1 MSKRKGKQP
10 NRQSKTIRRQQR
22 EYRARHTSL
31 FFMLWAVF
39 TALSLF
45 LVVLFGLSQNM
56 ITSRTYKRETSRQL
70 REQSMQIQE
79 DVIEILE
86 EEKTTT
92 PSMAIRRLSVVY
104 DVNIFILSP
113 EGELIL
119 PQKIEGFD
127 EEEYIDFHDKIKILK
142 DHLEDVERVNTLYES
157 EGEYVYG
164 AKIELFEQESYLYVT
179 KSFVLTQAVSGE
191 LGVRTLIMCIFVFVL
206 SLALSGVVS
215 GWFTKPIIEMKK
227 KATALAKGDFNVD
240 FHGDDYGQ
248 ELIEL
253 AEALNFARDE
263 LSKTDEMQKELI
275 ANVSHD
281 FKTPLTMIKAYASMI
296 MEISGDIP
304 EKRNKHAQIIV
315 EESDRLTTLVT
326 DLLELSKIRS
336 GLETLQE
343 KVFDM
348 SAYVKDVLSRFQY
361 LSEEHGYIFHV
372 GIEKGL
378 YTRGDEIKL
387 GQVLYNLIGNAVNY
401 TGENK
406 RIFVQLQRTSGGIFR
421 FSVTDTGK
429 GIKEEDL
436 ATIWDRYYRSSETH
450 KRPVQ
455 GTGLG
460 LSIVKT
466 VLERHNFVFGVN
478 SEVGVGS
485 TFYVDFPLV
494 AEETIEE
501 IEEIDE
507 PISNA

>member
-1 MSKRKGKQP
+1 MSKTTGKQP
-10 NRQSKTIRRQQR
+10 NRQSKEIRRQQR
-22 EYRARHTSL
+22 EYRVRNTSL

-45 LVVLFGLSQNM
+45 IVVLFGLSQG
-56 ITSRTYKRETSRQL
+56 TTASRTYKRETSRQL
-70 REQSMQIQE
+70 LEQSEQIQA
-79 DVIEILE
+79 DVIEVIENDETLA
-86 EEKTTT
+86 
-92 PSMAIRRLSVVY
+92 PSMAIRRLSIVY
-104 DVNIFILSP
+104 DVDIVILSE
-113 EGELIL
+113 EGDVIL
-119 PQKIEGFD
+119 PQRMEGID
-127 EEEYIDFHDKIKILK
+127 EEDEELFVEKLETLK
-142 DHLEDVERVNTLYES
+142 GSLERNETDSVLYES
-157 EGEYVYG
+157 VGEYVYG
-164 AKIELFEQESYLYVT
+164 VRVELLGQESYLYVT
-179 KSFVLTQAVSGE
+179 KSFVLTQAVSAE
-191 LGVRTLIMCIFVFVL
+191 LGIRTLIMCIFVFIL

-227 KATALAKGDFNVD
+227 KATALAHGDFNVD

-253 AEALNFARDE
+253 ADALNYARDE
-263 LSKTDEMQKELI
+263 LSKADDMQKELI

-296 MEISGDIP
+296 IEISGEIP
-304 EKRNKHAQIIV
+304 EKRNKHAQVIV
-315 EESDRLTTLVT
+315 DEADRLTSLVT
-326 DLLELSKIRS
+326 DVLALSKIRS
-336 GLETLQE
+336 GLETIKE
-343 KVFDM
+343 DVFDM
-348 SAYVKDVLSRFQY
+348 SAYVKDVLSHFQY
-361 LSEEHGYIFHV
+361 LVEEHGYIFHTE
-372 GIEKGL
+372 IEKGL

-401 TGENK
+401 TGDNK
-406 RIFVQLQRTSGGIFR
+406 RVFVKLQRIASGVFR

-466 VLERHNFVFGVN
+466 VLERHHFMFGVN

-494 AEETIEE
+494 AEETL
-501 IEEIDE
+501 EEIDGIE
-507 PISNA
+507 EME

>member
-1 MSKRKGKQP
+1 MSKKTGKKP
-10 NRQSKTIRRQQR
+10 NRQSRAIRRQQR
-22 EYRARHTSL
+22 EYRARNTSL

-45 LVVLFGLSQNM
+45 IVALFGFSQNS
-56 ITSRTYKRETSRQL
+56 IAARTYERETSRQL
-70 REQSMQIQE
+70 REQSRQIE
-79 DVIEILE
+79 RDVVETLE
-86 EEKTTT
+86 ENPST

-104 DVNIFILSP
+104 DVNILILSP
-113 EGELIL
+113 EGEIIL
-119 PQKIEGFD
+119 PQELEGLD
-127 EEEYIDFHDKIKILK
+127 NEGYEKEYREKLNVLK
-142 DHLEDVERVNTLYES
+142 EHLGENERVMYEGV
-157 EGEYVYG
+157 GEYVYG
-164 AKIELFEQESYLYVT
+164 AKINLFGQENYLYVT

-191 LGVRTLIMCIFVFVL
+191 LAVRTLIMCIFVFVL

-227 KATALAKGDFNVD
+227 KATALARGDFNVD

-263 LSKTDEMQKELI
+263 LSKADAMQKELI

-296 MEISGDIP
+296 IEISGEIP
-304 EKRNKHAQIIV
+304 EKREKHAQIIV
-315 EESDRLTTLVT
+315 DEADRLTTLVT

-336 GLETLQE
+336 GLETLKE
-343 KVFDM
+343 EIFDM

-361 LSEEHGYIFHV
+361 LAEGHGYVFHV
-372 GIEKGL
+372 DMEKGL
-378 YTRGDEIKL
+378 YTRGDKTKL

-406 RIFVQLQRTSGGIFR
+406 RVFVELKHTSKGVFR

-466 VLERHNFVFGVN
+466 VLERHQFVFGVN

-494 AEETIEE
+494 AEETVEE
-501 IEEIDE
+501 LEETD
-507 PISNA
+507 SNA